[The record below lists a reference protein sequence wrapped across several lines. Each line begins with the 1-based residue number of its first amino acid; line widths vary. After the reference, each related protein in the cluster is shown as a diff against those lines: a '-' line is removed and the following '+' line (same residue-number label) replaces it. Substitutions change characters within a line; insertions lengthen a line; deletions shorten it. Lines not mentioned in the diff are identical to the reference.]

1 MSEFYIGLMS
11 GTSVDGID
19 AVLVDFDNSKN
30 SEKNEKSTTNLK
42 SKIVE
47 KNKIVEKSKIV
58 DFVSIDFDD
67 ELKQLL
73 HSLCIGTDNEIEKAG
88 VARVKLAEYEAKAV
102 NELIK
107 KAKIKKEDVVAVGC
121 HGQTV
126 RHRPEKGFSIQL
138 DDGPRVAALTDIDV
152 INNFRAADI
161 ANGGNGAP
169 LTQAFHRIQ
178 FASID
183 KVSMVLNLGG
193 IANLTVID
201 KDPDHSILQAFD
213 TGPANTL
220 IDAATRLLLKKPF
233 DKDGEIARSG
243 KVIPALLAK
252 YLSEPYLQLP
262 PPKSTGRETFNPEFI
277 AEELLLAT
285 QDKSFIPDLI
295 ATLTEFTVVASVNAI
310 RQCLFKYKI
319 DSARLILCGG
329 GAYNSLIV
337 ERFTKLLEKQHVEVV
352 CADNLGVNSK
362 LIEAHAF
369 AFFAYM
375 FCHRKPLDLGNS
387 TGARRPSI
395 LGCLNPKA

>member
-1 MSEFYIGLMS
+1 MSEYYIGLMS
-11 GTSVDGID
+11 GTSIDGID
-19 AVLVDFDNSKN
+19 AVLVDFSKD
-30 SEKNEKSTTNLK
+30 KNENTKVKDDLK
-42 SKIVE
+42 GKDLTCHDLSSNIVE
-47 KNKIVEKSKIV
+47 S
-58 DFVSIDFDD
+58 VSIDFD
-67 ELKQLL
+67 ESLKQTL
-73 HSLCIGTDNEIEKAG
+73 HSLCTGTDNEIEKAG
-88 VARVKLAEYEAKAV
+88 TVRVKLAEFEAKAV

-107 KAKIKKEDVVAVGC
+107 KAGIKKEDVIAVGC
-121 HGQTV
+121 HGQTI
-126 RHRPEKGFSIQL
+126 RHRPELGFSVQL
-138 DDGPRVAALTDIDV
+138 DDGPRVAALTGIDV

-178 FASID
+178 FASKD

-201 KDPDHSILQAFD
+201 KDPEHTILQAFD

-220 IDAATRLLLKKPF
+220 IDTATRLLLKKPF
-233 DKDGEIARSG
+233 DRNGETARQG
-243 KVIPALLAK
+243 KVLPALLAK

-310 RQCLFKYKI
+310 RQCLFRYKI
-319 DSARLILCGG
+319 DSSRLILCGG
-329 GAYNSLIV
+329 GAYNSLIT
-337 ERFTKLLEKQHVEVV
+337 ERFTKLLEKQNVEVV
-352 CADNLGVNSK
+352 CADSLGVNSK

-375 FCHRKPLDLGNS
+375 FCHRLPIDLGNS
-387 TGARRPSI
+387 TGAQKPSV
-395 LGCLNPKA
+395 LGCLNPKS

>member
-1 MSEFYIGLMS
+1 MSEYYIGLMS

-19 AVLVDFDNSKN
+19 AVLVHFGKEES
-30 SEKNEKSTTNLK
+30 SASLNEQKTSK
-42 SKIVE
+42 SKYNV
-47 KNKIVEKSKIV
+47 KSRIV
-58 DFVSIDFDD
+58 DSISIDFDE

-73 HSLCIGTDNEIEKAG
+73 HSLCTGTDNEIEKAG

-107 KAKIKKEDVVAVGC
+107 KASINKEDVVAVGC

-138 DDGPRVAALTDIDV
+138 DDGPRVAALTGIDV

-169 LTQAFHRIQ
+169 LTQAFHRI
-178 FASID
+178 
-183 KVSMVLNLGG
+183 
-193 IANLTVID
+193 LTVID
-201 KDPDHSILQAFD
+201 KDAEHSILDAFD

-220 IDAATRLLLKKPF
+220 IDSATRLLLKMPF

-310 RQCLFKYKI
+310 RQSLFKYKI

-337 ERFTKLLEKQHVEVV
+337 QRFTKLLERQHVEVV
-352 CADNLGVNSK
+352 CADKLGVNSK

-375 FCHRKPLDLGNS
+375 FCHRKPLELGKS
-387 TGARRPSI
+387 TGALRPSI
-395 LGCLNPKA
+395 LGCLNPRA

>member
-1 MSEFYIGLMS
+1 MSEYYIGLMS

-19 AVLVDFDNSKN
+19 AVLVDFGKEESSASLNEQKSSNSQYN
-30 SEKNEKSTTNLK
+30 VKSR
-42 SKIVE
+42 
-47 KNKIVEKSKIV
+47 IV
-58 DFVSIDFDD
+58 DSISIDFDE

-73 HSLCIGTDNEIEKAG
+73 HSLCTGTDNEIEKAG

-107 KAKIKKEDVVAVGC
+107 KAGIKKDDVVAIGC

-138 DDGPRVAALTDIDV
+138 DDGPRVAALTGIDV

-178 FASID
+178 FSSAD

-201 KDPDHSILQAFD
+201 KDAEHSILDAFD

-220 IDAATRLLLKKPF
+220 IDSATRLLLKMPF

-310 RQCLFKYKI
+310 RQSLFKYKI

-337 ERFTKLLEKQHVEVV
+337 QRFTKLLERQHVEVV
-352 CADNLGVNSK
+352 CADKLGVNSK

-375 FCHRKPLDLGNS
+375 FCHRKPLELGKS
-387 TGARRPSI
+387 TGALRPSI
-395 LGCLNPKA
+395 LGCLNPRA